1 MFKKSIFVL
10 ILLISSL
17 FAGKYPVSSIE
28 YSVTLKAD
36 KFQNGMSDVEAFKKS
51 LFDNIAVARLNDDS
65 VKLENEEIVSFWD
78 TDDQLFSKQNII
90 VRLRGKGDK
99 FELTLK
105 YRGTNQESAE
115 NWDLLS
121 SGKVKSKTEID
132 RYVNQDAFSRSIT
145 VAINQNTINAKML
158 LEMFPGLKEYG
169 FSSEKEIKKI
179 NNFSVN
185 SINYEIGE
193 YRFGAEKAKKK
204 TTDSSFDLTVWKCSN
219 GKVVTAQLS
228 WKIRNEG
235 IEMKS
240 AIDHAREVIEKL
252 TQVTE
257 WADANP
263 KTKTSISYDANSCK

>member
-1 MFKKSIFVL
+1 MFKKTIFAL
-10 ILLISSL
+10 FLLASAL
-17 FAGKYPVSSIE
+17 LAGKFPVSSIE

-36 KFQNGMSDVEAFKKS
+36 KFQNGMSDIEAFKKS
-51 LFDNIAVARLNDDS
+51 LFENIAVARLNDDS
-65 VKLENEEIVSFWD
+65 VKLDSEEIVSFWD
-78 TDDQLFSKQNII
+78 TEDQLFSKQNII
-90 VRLRGKGDK
+90 VRLRGQGNK
-99 FELTLK
+99 FEVTLK
-105 YRGTNQESAE
+105 YRGANQETAE

-121 SGKVKSKTEID
+121 SDKAKSKTEID

-145 VAINQNTINAKML
+145 VATNQDTINARML

-169 FSSEKEIKKI
+169 FTLEKEIKKI

-185 SINYEIGE
+185 SVNYEIGE

-204 TTDSSFDLTVWKCSN
+204 TTTSNFDLTVWKCAN

-240 AIDHAREVIEKL
+240 ATDHAREVMEKL